1 MRTAIDNLY
10 IIHLWRARMEV
21 RGDKINLPAACNRA
35 MRLIARGDL
44 SCKAISAR
52 TGLSVKGVE
61 VVQGAMSKNGATA
74 GKGWK
79 SLPDAARFSLIKSDY
94 YKTPTKDTWILARLL
109 ADGATNPGSAVRMP
123 EDRSMRDLV
132 GWGHVCKTSAGGFYL
147 VGLGPEIAQGVLSM
161 YPEIGKPS
169 FSKSGG
175 LGRRVRKVAKG
186 IALMPPPRIN
196 SRQGGAHPR

>member
-1 MRTAIDNLY
+1 MATDKTHIAY
-10 IIHLWRARMEV
+10 LWRARMEV

-35 MRLIARGDL
+35 MRLIAKGDL
-44 SCKAISAR
+44 ARESISAR

-74 GKGWK
+74 DKGWK
-79 SLPDAARFSLIKSDY
+79 SLPDAAKFSLIKSDY
-94 YKTPTKDTWILARLL
+94 YKTPTKDTWIMARLL

-123 EDRSMRDLV
+123 EDRNMRDLV
-132 GWGHVCKTSAGGFYL
+132 GWGHVCKTSAGEFYL

-161 YPEIGKPS
+161 YPEIGEPS

-175 LGRRVRKVAKG
+175 LGRRVRKVARE

-196 SRQGGAHPR
+196 SRRGGVHSR